1 MLSRKLKSIILPE
14 LALRILILPQK
25 CAKKS
30 KRKGKRKKKKVEKI
44 AERKANR

>member
-30 KRKGKRKKKKVEKI
+30 KRKGKRKKKVEKI